1 MDKNKAKEMWPI
13 IKAFSKGKTIQIYID
28 GTVEGEGVFKG
39 WKDIKNF
46 DIDYFNQNDFFK
58 QLPSSDYNTSFK
70 MNGLLRIKPEPKLVP
85 FTFEDNK
92 LFRDKW
98 IYSKRNEFPGVL
110 RILSYNNSNIHVEFR
125 AIGYSSLLR
134 DCEFEDG
141 SPCGKYINE

>member
-1 MDKNKAKEMWPI
+1 MDKNKAKE
-13 IKAFSKGKTIQIYID
+13 FSNLLLAYSEGKTIEVRIYPD
-28 GTVEGEGVFKG
+28 KG
-39 WKDIKNF
+39 PLRWELA
-46 DIDYFNQNDFFK
+46 DIDKLNPVYM
-58 QLPSSDYNTSFK
+58 Y
-70 MNGLLRIKPEPKLVP
+70 RIKSQPKLVP

-110 RILSYNNSNIHVEFR
+110 RILSYNNSNVHIEFR
-125 AIGYSSLLR
+125 AIGYSNLLR

>member
-1 MDKNKAKEMWPI
+1 MERYRAAIILPI
-13 IKAFSKGKTIQIYID
+13 IEAFSKGELIELKYHDSDLWEETNTLDVDSDICIY
-28 GTVEGEGVFKG
+28 
-39 WKDIKNF
+39 
-46 DIDYFNQNDFFK
+46 
-58 QLPSSDYNTSFK
+58 
-70 MNGLLRIKPEPKLVP
+70 RIKPKPKLVP

-98 IYSKRNEFPGVL
+98 IYSKINEFPGVL

>member
-1 MDKNKAKEMWPI
+1 MNKKEANNLWPLMKAYSEGAI
-13 IKAFSKGKTIQIYID
+13 IEFREKPELSWIEASYP
-28 GTVEGEGVFKG
+28 
-39 WKDIKNF
+39 
-46 DIDYFNQNDFFK
+46 DFLK
-58 QLPSSDYNTSFK
+58 HNEY
-70 MNGLLRIKPEPKLVP
+70 RIKPQPKLVP

-98 IYSKRNEFPGVL
+98 IYSKINEFPGVL
-110 RILSYNNSNIHVEFR
+110 RILSYNNSNVHIEFR